1 MKITGAEI
9 LMKSLLHE
17 KVEVIFGY
25 PGGANMPIYDALY
38 FYEKKLRHILVRHE
52 QGAAHAAEGYARV
65 TGKPGVCLVT
75 SGPGATNLVTGI
87 ADAMMDSVPM
97 VCITGQV
104 AAEFLGSDAFQEA
117 DVVGITTPITK
128 WNCQLTH
135 AEEIPEAV
143 AKAFYIASHGRPGP
157 VVIDITKNAQF
168 EKTEFKY
175 PKNFFIEK
183 LKTVNKYNGGNIK
196 KAAEIINQ
204 AKKPLML
211 VGHGVLISKAESQ
224 VLQVIEKT
232 GMVVASTLH
241 GLSSIPFD
249 HPLYVGMLGMHGN
262 YSPNKLTN
270 RADVIL
276 AVGMRFDDRVTGKL
290 SKYVPK
296 AKVVHID
303 IDESEHH
310 KNVRA
315 HFPLL
320 GNVKDVLISLL
331 PHLKKNN
338 HNKWLEEFKE
348 LDKKELK
355 VEKKKQLRNKNK
367 ITMDV
372 VLSLLSKKTKSEA
385 VIVADVGQNQ
395 MFSARYYK
403 YKLPDS
409 YITSGGLGT
418 MGFAVPAAIGAK
430 IGAPKRL
437 VFAVV
442 GDGGIQ
448 MTIQELGTI
457 MQEKLPIK
465 ILLLNNEYLGMV
477 RQWQQLF
484 FEKRYSFTH
493 MESPDFINLA
503 ASYGIKGE
511 KIEDR
516 NKLDTALEKF
526 IRFKGPYL
534 LEVKVEK
541 EDNIFPM
548 VATGTS
554 VDEVRLE

>member
-1 MKITGAEI
+1 MKHTGAEI
-9 LMKSLLHE
+9 LMRSLLQE

-168 EKTEFKY
+168 EKVEFKY
-175 PKNFFIEK
+175 PKNFYVKK
-183 LKTVNKYNGGNIK
+183 LKTVNKYNNENIK

-211 VGHGVLISKAESQ
+211 VGHGVLISKAEKE

-232 GMVVASTLH
+232 GMGVASTLH
-241 GLSSIPFD
+241 GLSSVSFD

-270 RADVIL
+270 HADVL
-276 AVGMRFDDRVTGKL
+276 FAVGMRFDDRVTSKL
-290 SKYVPK
+290 SEY
-296 AKVVHID
+296 AKNAKIIHVD
-303 IDESEHH
+303 IDH
-310 KNVRA
+310 A
-315 HFPLL
+315 
-320 GNVKDVLISLL
+320 
-331 PHLKKNN
+331 
-338 HNKWLEEFKE
+338 E
-348 LDKKELK
+348 LDKVIKAEIPIHADAKEFL
-355 VEKKKQLRNKNK
+355 
-367 ITMDV
+367 T
-372 VLSLLSKKTKSEA
+372 
-385 VIVADVGQNQ
+385 
-395 MFSARYYK
+395 
-403 YKLPDS
+403 
-409 YITSGGLGT
+409 
-418 MGFAVPAAIGAK
+418 
-430 IGAPKRL
+430 
-437 VFAVV
+437 
-442 GDGGIQ
+442 
-448 MTIQELGTI
+448 
-457 MQEKLPIK
+457 
-465 ILLLNNEYLGMV
+465 
-477 RQWQQLF
+477 
-484 FEKRYSFTH
+484 
-493 MESPDFINLA
+493 
-503 ASYGIKGE
+503 
-511 KIEDR
+511 
-516 NKLDTALEKF
+516 
-526 IRFKGPYL
+526 
-534 LEVKVEK
+534 
-541 EDNIFPM
+541 
-548 VATGTS
+548 
-554 VDEVRLE
+554 